1 MFLTLPCFKQTKN
14 HAVSW
19 RQDDPLSRDNA
30 NTNDLGLGDN
40 LVNGALGNPCHHRA
54 FYQG

>member
-19 RQDDPLSRDNA
+19 RQDDPLSRGNA
-30 NTNDLGLGDN
+30 NTNGFGF
-40 LVNGALGNPCHHRA
+40 G
-54 FYQG
+54 